1 MVDAQT
7 HMKTA
12 QILGHLTTP
21 DSVVKLHY
29 YSLPVAK
36 PIELLQQNQPEAG

>member
-21 DSVVKLHY
+21 DSVVKTFTTAHCQ
-29 YSLPVAK
+29 
-36 PIELLQQNQPEAG
+36 LQNL